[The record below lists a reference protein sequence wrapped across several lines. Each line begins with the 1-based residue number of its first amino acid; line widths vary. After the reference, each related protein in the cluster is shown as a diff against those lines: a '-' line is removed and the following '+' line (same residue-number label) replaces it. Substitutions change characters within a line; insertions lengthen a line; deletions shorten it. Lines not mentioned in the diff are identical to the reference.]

1 MSGRPPRRL
10 GRQLIVDVTPLRE
23 SATFRQLYLGTLAG
37 FVGRQITVVAVPF
50 QIYLLTG
57 SSLAVGL
64 LGLVQLVPLLL
75 GALVAGAVVDAFD
88 RRKVVAVSQILLA
101 ITALG
106 LAYNAARSAPLIWP
120 LYVLTAIN
128 AGLSSL
134 DSPARMAMIPSLVR
148 KEVFP
153 AAMALQQ
160 TMMNAGHAVVPAV
173 AGIFLARFN
182 ITAAFVAEAVFF
194 LVAALLVRRLPPM
207 RPEGGGR
214 ALGFGSIVEGLRYL
228 RGNRLIRANFLID
241 INAMVFGMPRALFP
255 ALGTVFFGGDAS
267 TVGLLHAAPGA
278 GAFVAAVTS
287 GWVGSIRRKGR
298 AVVYAVI
305 VWGLAITAFG
315 LIRSLPVA
323 LVALAVAGGADVVS
337 AVFRGT
343 ILQLTVPDALRGR
356 LSAVHTGVVTGGPR
370 LGDAEA
376 GAVAT
381 LTSLKF
387 SVVSGGLAC
396 VLGTL
401 IIAKVMPEL
410 WRYGESDTPPH

>member
-1 MSGRPPRRL
+1 M
-10 GRQLIVDVTPLRE
+10 
-23 SATFRQLYLGTLAG
+23 TFRQLYLGTLAS

-50 QIYLLTG
+50 QVFLLTG

-64 LGLVQLVPLLL
+64 LGLAQLIPLLL
-75 GALVAGAVVDAFD
+75 GALAAGAVVDAID
-88 RRKVVAVSQILLA
+88 RRKVLIATQILLA
-101 ITALG
+101 LTALG
-106 LAYNAARSAPLIWP
+106 LAYNSAMSAPLVWP

-134 DSPARMAMIPSLVR
+134 DQPARMAMIPSLVR

-173 AGIFLARFN
+173 AGFLLARFS
-182 ITAAFVAEAVFF
+182 ITAAFVAEAVLF

-207 RPEGGGR
+207 QPEGGGR
-214 ALGFGSIVEGLRYL
+214 APGLASIVEGLSYL

-255 ALGTVFFGGDAS
+255 AIGTVFFGGDAS
-267 TVGLLHAAPGA
+267 TVGLLYAAPGA
-278 GAFVAAVTS
+278 GAFLAAATS

-305 VWGLAITAFG
+305 VWGVAIAVFG
-315 LIRSLPVA
+315 LVRSLPVA

-356 LSAVHTGVVTGGPR
+356 LSALHTAVVTGGPR

-376 GAVAT
+376 GAVAA
-381 LTSLKF
+381 LTSLEF

-396 VLGTL
+396 VLGAL
-401 IIAKVMPEL
+401 VIAKAMPEL
-410 WRYGESDTPPH
+410 WRHGEPEGASV

>member
-1 MSGRPPRRL
+1 MSGLPPRRR
-10 GRQLIVDVTPLRE
+10 GRQIIVDVTPLHE
-23 SATFRQLYLGTLAG
+23 SVTFRRLYLGTLAA

-75 GALVAGAVVDAFD
+75 GGLVAGAVVDAFD
-88 RRKVVAVSQILLA
+88 RRKIVTVSQILMA
-101 ITALG
+101 MTALG
-106 LAYNAARSAPLIWP
+106 LAYNAASPTPQIWP

-173 AGIFLARFN
+173 AGFLLARFS
-182 ITAAFVAEAVFF
+182 ITAAFVAEAIFF
-194 LVAALLVRRLPPM
+194 LIAVLLVQRLPPM

-214 ALGFGSIVEGLRYL
+214 ALGISSIVEGLRYL

-255 ALGTVFFGGDAS
+255 ALGTVFFAGDAS
-267 TVGLLHAAPGA
+267 TVGLLYAAPGA
-278 GAFVAAVTS
+278 GAFLAAVTS
-287 GWVGSIRRKGR
+287 GWVGNVRRKGR

-305 VWGLAITAFG
+305 VWGIAIAVFG
-315 LIRSLPVA
+315 LVRSLPVA

-356 LSAVHTGVVTGGPR
+356 LSAIHTAVVTGGPR

-376 GAVAT
+376 GAVAA

-396 VLGTL
+396 MLGAL
-401 IIAKVMPEL
+401 VIGKVMPEL
-410 WRYGESDTPPH
+410 WRHSDTDTL